1 MNQNT
6 TTIFESAAKAFDGW
20 TDPDTGLRVL
30 RVLPCSGAR
39 LNQDGKPL
47 PLHTLYHQMP
57 CFLDGGRRVLLRER
71 GRPGGRCV
79 MDLTTGEVSY
89 PFPDD
94 AMPGEVCDATNL
106 ALLHGRRGDRAEVS
120 LWDIT
125 TGEVVNNH
133 VLPSGWRSNEGHILS
148 DGRRALIQQSIG
160 RPYGEKVHSQF
171 YLLDVEGNCEQVL
184 DADGF
189 FCNHM
194 QTCPTDPDLYSYDRW
209 PTPMV
214 HTEVIIHLRTLDGS
228 FHEPLP
234 QLEGTMRPG
243 TRWGGQRDHYVWT
256 PDGNCIA
263 SYLMPGNSD
272 SDNHFDFDWWLSVLN
287 WRTGEDL
294 CVQYPPER
302 WGCHFQA
309 SPDSRYLVSAGGR
322 SFQHLY
328 LIDIEG
334 LRDGWNERVLCTYPY
349 SEEDPH
355 TGELYHL
362 PFVLPDQ
369 SGVIFSAGWPG
380 SEAGVFIVEWPH
392 Q

>member
-1 MNQNT
+1 MNQNN
-6 TTIFESAAKAFDGW
+6 IFEAATKAFDGW
-20 TDPDTGLRVL
+20 IDPETGLRVL
-30 RVLPCSGAR
+30 RVLPSGGAPP
-39 LNQDGKPL
+39 NQDGEPF

-57 CFLDGGRRVLLRER
+57 CFLDAGRRVLLRER

-89 PFPDD
+89 PFPHD

-106 ALLHGRRGDRAEVS
+106 ALLHGRRGERAEVS

-133 VLPSGWRSNEGHILS
+133 ILPEGWRSNEGHILS
-148 DGRRALIQQSIG
+148 DGRRALVQQSIG
-160 RPYGEKVHSQF
+160 RPYHEKVHSQF

-194 QTCPTDPDLYSYDRW
+194 QTCPTDPELFSYDRW
-209 PTPMV
+209 PTPLV
-214 HTEVIIHLRTLDGS
+214 PTEVIIHLRTLDGS

-243 TRWGGQRDHYVWT
+243 PRWGGQRDHYVWT
-256 PDGNCIA
+256 PDGNSIA
-263 SYLMPGNSD
+263 GYLMPGDSD
-272 SDNHFDFDWWLSVLN
+272 SDNHFDFDWWLSVMD
-287 WRTGEDL
+287 WRTGEDV
-294 CVQYPPER
+294 CVQYPLDR
-302 WGCHFQA
+302 WGCHFQV

-322 SFQHLY
+322 GFQRLY
-328 LIDIEG
+328 RIDIEK
-334 LRDGWNERVLCTYPY
+334 LRDGWNEQVLCTYPY
-349 SEEDPH
+349 SEENPH
-355 TGELYHL
+355 TSDLYHF

-380 SEAGVFIVEWPH
+380 PEAGVYVVEWPH